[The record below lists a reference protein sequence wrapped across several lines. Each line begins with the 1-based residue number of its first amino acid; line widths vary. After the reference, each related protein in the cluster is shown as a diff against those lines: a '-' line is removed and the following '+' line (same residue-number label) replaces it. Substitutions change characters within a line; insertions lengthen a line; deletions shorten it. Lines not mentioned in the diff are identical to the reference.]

1 MTDKEKIE
9 LLNPLRYFAALTIA
23 VGSAMHGIGL
33 YFLTRDNQVIP
44 WYIRTVFICAVGLY
58 CISSILIIKNNII
71 GYLIAI
77 VCPTI
82 GGILILIGFIYPAS
96 DFLKFIPGTYT
107 NEIRLIGF
115 ITLISEP
122 VAVVCSTITISL
134 SMIFPIQQRHV
145 KP

>member
-1 MTDKEKIE
+1 MADKKKMD

-23 VGSAMHGIGL
+23 VGGAMHAIGL
-33 YFLTRDNQVIP
+33 YSLIRDNQVIP
-44 WYIRTVFICAVGLY
+44 WHIRTVFIGAAVLY

-71 GYLIAI
+71 GYLIASI
-77 VCPTI
+77 CPII

-122 VAVVCSTITISL
+122 VAVVCSIIL
-134 SMIFPIQQRHV
+134 IKNKIWNV
-145 KP
+145 